1 MNILIAHVRCT
12 YCIYIAQHRQEAC
25 ATVEVESNKEM
36 TGLNRLNGATARL
49 VDISTIINHLGP
61 MDPGGQ
67 KTMHQLSSNHFGGK

>member
-1 MNILIAHVRCT
+1 MCNVHIAYILHSTI
-12 YCIYIAQHRQEAC
+12 EAC

-36 TGLNRLNGATARL
+36 TGLNRLNGAAARL